1 MLVEG
6 LDRALLRQVTQ
17 EEPFLLADIELLPE
31 MEVSRATKR
40 DLAMVRQAQELF
52 MEYASLVPQ
61 MASDV
66 VMHVVGA
73 REPGPLSDYI
83 AQNTQMAF
91 EQKQQLLETQDPRR
105 RMGLLLHY
113 LSRENEILRLEQDIQ
128 EKVKESMDKG
138 QRDYYSVLTAK
149 NSRMRSLTFSRPVW
163 SSSRMARAFCRSVF
177 SFLTSVQ
184 GRSRQTSR

>member
-1 MLVEG
+1 
-6 LDRALLRQVTQ
+6 
-17 EEPFLLADIELLPE
+17 
-31 MEVSRATKR
+31 
-40 DLAMVRQAQELF
+40 

-138 QRDYYSVLTAK
+138 QRDYYLREQLKVISEELGEGEDALSEAQEYLQKIQRKDLPEEV
-149 NSRMRSLTFSRPVW
+149 R
-163 SSSRMARAFCRSVF
+163 
-177 SFLTSVQ
+177 
-184 GRSRQTSR
+184 